1 MLINLISK
9 IFFKFNLTKKK
20 KKKKKLIINLE
31 GRAHAMHA
39 MTELEGVGWPGPW
52 PHSSTPLTKEL
63 LKIEFLVSSL
73 AWICLDLQ
81 LGEN

>member
-1 MLINLISK
+1 
-9 IFFKFNLTKKK
+9 
-20 KKKKKLIINLE
+20 
-31 GRAHAMHA
+31 
-39 MTELEGVGWPGPW
+39 VGPW